1 MMGHSYYGSKLSDQ
15 HRYERKFAW
24 WPVISGSKKRVWLTH
39 YYIRYTFYDNNGK
52 PPIHGFTWTYIYTKN
67 EYLLEL
73 LKNET
78 KVY

>member
-39 YYIRYTFYDNNGK
+39 YYIRYTFYDNNVSLLYTDLRG
-52 PPIHGFTWTYIYTKN
+52 ITSIQRMNTYWNY
-67 EYLLEL
+67 
-73 LKNET
+73 
-78 KVY
+78 